1 MNIFDGLNNQQIE
14 AVKVTEGPVLI
25 LAGAGSGKTKTLT
38 HRIAYLLS
46 QGVKPENI
54 LALTFTNKAAEEM
67 KNRVASLIYGSRFMI
82 YGLFIGTFH
91 SFGVK
96 ILRNESERLG
106 YKNNFVIYD
115 EDDVFSLAKDIAAGL
130 NFLKDKFK
138 PATALHIISK
148 AKNELRGAGEFAAE
162 SGGFYKDK
170 ILKFYNIYERQ
181 LKKANALDFDDLI
194 ALPVKIF
201 EKYPDAL
208 LKYRNQYKYILIDE
222 YQDTNHAQ
230 YQLINLLAKKHKN
243 LFVIGDPDQAI
254 YGWRYAD
261 FRNILN
267 FEYDYPGARVIKLEQ
282 NYRSTQNI
290 LDAAHEIIS
299 KNIERKEKKLWT
311 QNQTGDLIEV
321 VENANEREEA
331 DFIVNRAADLS
342 KNQSVN
348 LDKIVVMY
356 RTNAQSRALEEA
368 CLYANLP
375 YRVIGG
381 IKFFQRREIK
391 DILAFLRLI
400 QNSNDEI
407 SQKRIMGILG
417 KRKFDDF
424 TGSWDKIK
432 EEAKTFSI
440 ANLIKSIIKKT
451 GYYNYIA
458 AKFPGT
464 ASDGEPESE
473 SRINNIKE
481 LIGLASKYNKIEPV
495 SALSDFLAEAALM
508 QDQPEAGPPRAGGRR
523 NESGGKLNLMT
534 LHSAKGL
541 EFDAVFIAGAEE
553 KLLPHARS
561 AYSFDELEEERRL
574 CYVGLTRAK
583 KHLCL
588 SFVKHRNL
596 WGESGEVLPSR
607 FIMELP
613 PHLVRFQSLADGYN
627 LPEIEL

>member
-1 MNIFDGLNNQQIE
+1 MNVFDGLNEQQIE
-14 AVKVTEGPVLI
+14 AVKTINGPVLI
-25 LAGAGSGKTKTLT
+25 LAGAGSGKTRTLT

-46 QGVKPENI
+46 QGIKPENI
-54 LALTFTNKAAEEM
+54 LALTFTNKAAQEVQNRIAILLQNSKFEI
-67 KNRVASLIYGSRFMI
+67 KNSK
-82 YGLFIGTFH
+82 LFVGTFH

-96 ILRNESERLG
+96 ILRNDAERLG

-115 EDDVFSLAKDIAAGL
+115 EDDIFSLAKDIAAEL
-130 NFLKDKFK
+130 NFPKDKFK
-138 PATALHIISK
+138 PATALHVVSK
-148 AKNELRGAGEFAAE
+148 SKNELKNIKELLAE
-162 SGGFYKDK
+162 SSSFHRDK
-170 ILKFYNIYERQ
+170 ILKFCNIYEKR
-181 LKKANALDFDDLI
+181 LKEANALDFDDLI
-194 ALPVKIF
+194 ALPAKMF
-201 EKYPDAL
+201 AKYPEV
-208 LKYRNQYKYILIDE
+208 LKRYQGQYQYILVDE

-230 YQLINLLAKKHKN
+230 YKLINLLTEKHKN

-267 FEYDYPGARVIKLEQ
+267 FERDYPGAKVIKLEQ

-299 KNIERKEKKLWT
+299 KNTERKEKRLWT
-311 QNQTGDLIEV
+311 HNQAGDLVEV
-321 VENANEREEA
+321 VESANEREEA
-331 DFIVNRAADLS
+331 NFIVNKAADLN
-342 KNQSVN
+342 KNRNVN
-348 LDKIVVMY
+348 LDKMVVMY

-400 QNSNDEI
+400 QNPSDEI
-407 SQKRIMGILG
+407 GQKRIAGILG

-424 TGSWDKIK
+424 TESWDKIK

-458 AKFPGT
+458 AKFPGV
-464 ASDGEPESE
+464 APDGELESE
-473 SRINNIKE
+473 SRIKNIKE
-481 LIGLASKYNKIEPV
+481 LIGLASVHDN
-495 SALSDFLAEAALM
+495 LSGFLTEVALM
-508 QDQPEAGPPRAGGRR
+508 QQERDAD
-523 NESGGKLNLMT
+523 NSKKLNLMT

-541 EFDAVFIAGAEE
+541 EFEAVFIAGVEE

-561 AYSFDELEEERRL
+561 TYSFDELEEERRL

-588 SFVKHRNL
+588 SFVKYRSL

-627 LPEIEL
+627 LPEVELE